1 MQRTKKRPSDESSE
15 SSLDREELRIYLT
28 KISERL
34 AGGVMSVNNKKRN
47 KVQQNTY
54 KPPNGVLL
62 TLKPKEKCG
71 LAFVNR
77 L

>member
-1 MQRTKKRPSDESSE
+1 MQRTKKRPSDESAE

-47 KVQQNTY
+47 KVQ
-54 KPPNGVLL
+54 
-62 TLKPKEKCG
+62 
-71 LAFVNR
+71 
-77 L
+77 